1 MRKAGLNMLVTCVS
15 RIGSRIGTA
24 LARAVKWLR
33 QSPCNEDVFYSTRVR
48 RGYAGHK
55 AAAARRAKKDKK
67 PAAARRAQAFAAARK
82 DAGATAPSSILGVL
96 FMNLNAAYNKM
107 MSHASCLFRRAWEK
121 IAFSVTRPLRRT
133 IRLRFPSKREI
144 VVVEVLP
151 WTRLS
156 SIIKKRCWYDGEEVD
171 KTRTLFSLG
180 IVPGSTVTC
189 LGRDRSRTPP
199 CTSSASSSASSR
211 RASST
216 SDHADACGDE
226 WKRRV
231 EFADTMMQ
239 ILIKEEEA
247 EKMRRVLLEKEMLAK
262 KRSRLKSSR
271 KAALRRA
278 ARSSTTT
285 CSSRR
290 HAQENVENLHLHTT
304 PRSETMTEERQVKW
318 AGSNDPFDIFLKL
331 FDGTTITLRSV
342 RSLVSH
348 RTLPSVCMS
357 FTIFSRSRSFSFFL
371 ALPIWYC
378 ISHNPCEYDLN
389 AHSNISIR
397 SHTHVTTGPVTPLAQ
412 SKSGA

>member
-1 MRKAGLNMLVTCVS
+1 
-15 RIGSRIGTA
+15 
-24 LARAVKWLR
+24 
-33 QSPCNEDVFYSTRVR
+33 
-48 RGYAGHK
+48 
-55 AAAARRAKKDKK
+55 
-67 PAAARRAQAFAAARK
+67 
-82 DAGATAPSSILGVL
+82 
-96 FMNLNAAYNKM
+96 
-107 MSHASCLFRRAWEK
+107 
-121 IAFSVTRPLRRT
+121 
-133 IRLRFPSKREI
+133 
-144 VVVEVLP
+144 
-151 WTRLS
+151 
-156 SIIKKRCWYDGEEVD
+156 
-171 KTRTLFSLG
+171 
-180 IVPGSTVTC
+180 
-189 LGRDRSRTPP
+189 
-199 CTSSASSSASSR
+199 
-211 RASST
+211 
-216 SDHADACGDE
+216 
-226 WKRRV
+226 
-231 EFADTMMQ
+231 MMQ

-290 HAQENVENLHLHTT
+290 HAQENGENLHHTT

>member
-1 MRKAGLNMLVTCVS
+1 VVEQGARHEADEADKATEAPQGFMRKTGLNMLVFCVS
-15 RIGSRIGTA
+15 RVGTA

-33 QSPCNEDVFYSTRVR
+33 QTPCNGEDIVYNTRVR

-67 PAAARRAQAFAAARK
+67 PAVARRAQASAAARK
-82 DAGATAPSSILGVL
+82 DAGATASSSILKV
-96 FMNLNAAYNKM
+96 FYMSVNAAYNKM

-133 IRLRFPSKREI
+133 IRLRFPSRREMVL
-144 VVVEVLP
+144 VVDVLP

-156 SIIKKRCWYDGEEVD
+156 SIVKKRCWYDGEEVD

-189 LGRDRSRTPP
+189 MGRDRSRTPP
-199 CTSSASSSASSR
+199 CTSSASSSASSP

-216 SDHADACGDE
+216 SDHADECGDE

-290 HAQENVENLHLHTT
+290 HAQENGGDFHHTT

-331 FDGTTITLRSV
+331 FDGTTVTLRNV

-348 RTLPSVCMS
+348 RAPAISVYVIHDLLPSS
-357 FTIFSRSRSFSFFL
+357 LFL
-371 ALPIWYC
+371 FLSSPSYLVL
-378 ISHNPCEYDLN
+378 Y
-389 AHSNISIR
+389 
-397 SHTHVTTGPVTPLAQ
+397 LAQ
-412 SKSGA
+412 SLSI